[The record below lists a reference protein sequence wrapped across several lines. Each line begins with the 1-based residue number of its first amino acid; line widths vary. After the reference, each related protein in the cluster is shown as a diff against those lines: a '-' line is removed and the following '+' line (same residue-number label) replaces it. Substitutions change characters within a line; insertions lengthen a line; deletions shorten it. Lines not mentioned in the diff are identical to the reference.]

1 MAPIYP
7 CDPEAVQEQLLE
19 VLPACRK
26 AQEKAAGLWESLTG
40 LRRALD
46 AAEDDEER
54 QELREMGQ
62 RLQQAHQAARYR
74 ADVLA
79 DAVKDLSKQLR
90 RVSDTN
96 LGGRAA

>member
-19 VLPACRK
+19 ALPACRK
-26 AQEKAAGLWESLTG
+26 AQEKAAGLWEALTG

-46 AAEDDEER
+46 AAEDEER
-54 QELREMGQ
+54 QDLREMGQ

-90 RVSDTN
+90 RVSDAN
-96 LGGRAA
+96 LAGRAA